1 MNPVRNLTKIS
12 NGVNWRI
19 DFSSNSLKFLKQNN
33 LEENFVIYKIKL
45 ALQKFK
51 GENINI
57 NIKKLRGEWEGFYR
71 IRSGRMRI
79 IVEFQ
84 FEQNRVYIEEI
95 DWRGN
100 VYK

>member
-1 MNPVRNLTKIS
+1 MNWK
-12 NGVNWRI
+12 I
-19 DFSSNSLKFLKQNN
+19 DFSASSLKFLKQNN
-33 LEENFVIYKIKL
+33 LEEHFIIDKIKL
-45 ALQKFK
+45 ALRKFK

-57 NIKKLRGEWEGFYR
+57 NLKKLSGEWEGFYR

-79 IVEFQ
+79 IIEFQ
-84 FEQNRVYIEEI
+84 FRKNRAHIEEI

>member
-1 MNPVRNLTKIS
+1 MN
-12 NGVNWRI
+12 WCI
-19 DFSSNSLKFLKQNN
+19 DFSTNSLKFLKRNN
-33 LEENFVIYKIKL
+33 LEENFIISKIKL
-45 ALQKFK
+45 TIRRFK

-57 NIKKLRGEWEGFYR
+57 NIKKLKGEWEGFYR
-71 IRSGRMRI
+71 IRSGRLRI
-79 IVEFQ
+79 IAEFR